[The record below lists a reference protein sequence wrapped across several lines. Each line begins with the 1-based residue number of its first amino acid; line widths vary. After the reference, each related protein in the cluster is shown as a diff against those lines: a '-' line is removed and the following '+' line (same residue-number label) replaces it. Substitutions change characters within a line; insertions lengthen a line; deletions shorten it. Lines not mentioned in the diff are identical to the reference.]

1 MIYIRLVIIL
11 SMSRITN
18 KDKILKILNQNV
30 KELSVSQM
38 ANLTDIDVKNIGRYL
53 KDLENE
59 KIITIRKEQD
69 GKIRTKYV
77 SINKPQYKTDISK
90 LRKKTPLFNMEQFI
104 SDRISS
110 EEVAIL
116 DNNSEWLG
124 IPKSYLMECAG
135 YSFTMEI
142 IKRYNLNKNSSSKV
156 IIFCGTGNNGGDGFV
171 VARHLSSFGIRS
183 LVVLLGKPNNIRTQE
198 AKQNWDIIS
207 NSLNYLIQIRLI
219 RDSTDIKSLSTA
231 LDESNGFNIIV
242 DGLLGTGIKGNI
254 REPVSTAIDFI
265 NKLKKVREIPI
276 VSIDVPSG
284 LDPNTGIVAH
294 KAVKSDLVITFHRNK
309 RCMTTDSEYI
319 KEICVK
325 SIGIPWEASLFVGRG
340 DLIPTLK
347 IRDIDNHKG
356 QFGRFLVIGG
366 SKNYSGAPAY
376 SSLTG
381 IHFGCDLVITYVPQV
396 VGDVIR
402 NYSPNLIVRTQP
414 GDWLNSHALDEI
426 SWLIEWSNAI
436 VIGPGMGTEKETETL
451 LVKLLDRLKKGNK
464 SFVLDAD
471 ALKLIKD
478 HLDLIKGQP
487 VILTPHEEE
496 LKIMT
501 NVELP
506 PYNSIEERG
515 KIIFNL
521 ANELEVTLLVKGPY
535 DFISNGKQLK
545 VNRTGCP
552 EMSMGGTGDVLAG
565 LCASFLTTDNDS
577 FKSACSAAFFNGYLG
592 EYCKKTIGP
601 RFTTTHMIK
610 NINDAILKLIN
621 A

>member
-1 MIYIRLVIIL
+1 MIYIRLVINL
-11 SMSRITN
+11 TMSRITN
-18 KDKILKILNQNV
+18 KDKILKILNQSLQ
-30 KELSVSQM
+30 ELSVSQL

-77 SINKPQYKTDISK
+77 SLNKPHYRRDIAK
-90 LRKKTPLFNMEQFI
+90 LRKKTHLFDMGQFI
-104 SDRISS
+104 SDKVSS

-124 IPKSYLMECAG
+124 IPKSHLMECAG

-142 IKRYNLNKNSSSKV
+142 IKRYNLNNNSNSKV
-156 IIFCGTGNNGGDGFV
+156 LIFCGTGNNGGDGFV

-183 LVVLLGKPNNIRTQE
+183 LLVLIGNPKNIRTQE

-207 NSLNYLIQIRLI
+207 NNLNYIIQIKLI
-219 RDSTDIKSLSTA
+219 KDSTDIEGLSKA

-254 REPVSTAIDFI
+254 REPVSTAINFI
-265 NKLKKVREIPI
+265 NKLKKIKKIPI

-294 KAVKSDLVITFHRNK
+294 KAIKSDLVITFHRNK
-309 RCMTTDSEYI
+309 RGMTIDNKYI
-319 KEICVK
+319 NDICVK

-347 IRDIDNHKG
+347 VRNIDNHKG
-356 QFGRFLVIGG
+356 QFGRVLVIGG

-396 VGDVIR
+396 VADVIR

-414 GDWLNSHALDEI
+414 GDWLNSDALDEI
-426 SWLIEWSNAI
+426 SWLIDWSNAI
-436 VIGPGMGTEKETETL
+436 VIGPGMGIEEETEKL
-451 LVKLLDRLKKGNK
+451 LVELLKKIKMGKK
-464 SFVLDAD
+464 SLVLDAD
-471 ALKLIKD
+471 ALKLVKD
-478 HLDLIKGQP
+478 HLGQIKGQQ

-501 NVELP
+501 GVEMP
-506 PYNSIEERG
+506 PYNNIEKRG
-515 KIIFNL
+515 KKIFEL
-521 ANELEVTLLVKGPY
+521 AKKLDVTLLIKGPY
-535 DFISNGKQLK
+535 DYISNGKQLK
-545 VNRTGCP
+545 INKTGCP

-565 LCASFLTTDNDS
+565 LCACFLTTENDS
-577 FKSACSAAFFNGYLG
+577 FQSACSAAFINGYIG
-592 EYCKKTIGP
+592 EYVKKQFGD
-601 RFTTTHMIK
+601 RFTSMDMIN
-610 NINDAILKLIN
+610 NINKAIIELLKI
-621 A
+621 